1 MTRLEEEKA
10 DKALLEKSC
19 FAIYYTEEQINP
31 YMRFYESLIRPNMH
45 NFVDPAD
52 QLKSAVDDWAAF
64 KAVNAAVARKV
75 QQVRQEKNSKTIW
88 IHGD

>member
-1 MTRLEEEKA
+1 
-10 DKALLEKSC
+10 
-19 FAIYYTEEQINP
+19 
-31 YMRFYESLIRPNMH
+31 
-45 NFVDPAD
+45 
-52 QLKSAVDDWAAF
+52 LKSAVDDWAAF